1 MVTTTMASA
10 GRKHCHFRWSL
21 IDNPC
26 RESVASPGLDV
37 GFIEDA
43 VKRTQE
49 RVIPTGILLPQSLI
63 VRLTEGEFFTLGF
76 LFHSSIKC

>member
-1 MVTTTMASA
+1 MTAGNSLKALASETLVLNC
-10 GRKHCHFRWSL
+10 KYKC
-21 IDNPC
+21 I
-26 RESVASPGLDV
+26 
-37 GFIEDA
+37 IEDA

-63 VRLTEGEFFTLGF
+63 VRLAEGEFFTLVF